1 MADEQP
7 KTLRALLARL
17 NEQGVS
23 DYRRYQAV
31 RRFLSFKAREK
42 GVPISGSFELTPL
55 CNLDCKMCYVHLNK
69 EQMKGAQLLTTDQ
82 WKDIMQQ
89 AIDAGMMYAELTG
102 GECLTYPG
110 FKELYL
116 FLRSRG
122 IEAAILSNGLLMDK
136 EMVDFLKANPPPVIK
151 VTLYGAS
158 EEGYERVTGKQV
170 FARVMENIRRIRDAE
185 IPIHIS
191 ITPSAFMTDGEEI
204 IRLLHGEGFEYS
216 INSAIIQPRE
226 DTEREKADAEI
237 DLYVSMLKLQ
247 RELQGREVEPECEPE
262 SLPDVGGNQTESPK
276 GVRCGAGR
284 SGFTVGWQGD
294 MRPCHVLPC
303 ELQNVLKMG
312 FAEAWKRTNE
322 LANNYPRPAEC
333 EGCAYKGSCKHCV
346 AEHASGASVG
356 HASPAICAWVQRM
369 VAEGLRKIASPDR

>member
-7 KTLRALLARL
+7 KTLRALLAQL

-89 AIDAGMMYAELTG
+89 AIDAGMMYATLTG

-116 FLRSRG
+116 FLRSKG
-122 IEAAILSNGLLMDK
+122 IETAILSNGLLMDA
-136 EMVDFLKANPPPVIK
+136 EMVDFLKANPPSFIQI
-151 VTLYGAS
+151 TLYGAS
-158 EEGYERVTGKQV
+158 EEGYERVTGHRA
-170 FARVMENIRRIRDAE
+170 FSRVLENICRLRDVGFPVLIAV
-185 IPIHIS
+185 
-191 ITPSAFMTDGEEI
+191 TPNSYMRDGEDI
-204 IRLLHGEGFEYS
+204 LKLLYDRDLRYQ
-216 INSAIIQPRE
+216 INAGLKSPRE
-226 DTEREKADAEI
+226 ETGRQFETVDL
-237 DLYVSMLKLQ
+237 DLYVSMIKKQ
-247 RELQGREVEPECEPE
+247 REQLGDLSEPDCEIENMPKTGSATKAE
-262 SLPDVGGNQTESPK
+262 FK

-284 SGFTVGWQGD
+284 SGFSIDWQGG
-294 MRPCHVLPC
+294 MRPCHTFPC
-303 ELQNVLKMG
+303 EAQSVIQLG
-312 FAEAWKRTNE
+312 FGRAWQKINGM
-322 LANNYPRPAEC
+322 ANNFLRPAEC
-333 EGCAYKGSCKHCV
+333 EGCAYKNCCKNCV
-346 AEHASGASVG
+346 AEHASGAPEG
-356 HASPAICAWVQRM
+356 HASPAICAWTQRM
-369 VAEGLRKIASPDR
+369 VAEGLLKLASPAQ

>member
-7 KTLRALLARL
+7 KTLRALLAQL

-31 RRFLSFKAREK
+31 RRFLSFKARDK

-55 CNLDCKMCYVHLNK
+55 CNLDCKMCYVHLNR
-69 EQMKGAQLLTTDQ
+69 EQMKGAQLLTTEQ

-89 AIDAGMMYAELTG
+89 AIDAGMMYARITG

-122 IEAAILSNGLLMDK
+122 IEVVILSNGLLMDA
-136 EMVDFLKANPPPVIK
+136 EMVDFLRANPPAAIQ

-158 EEGYERVTGKQV
+158 EEGYERVTGRRA

-185 IPIHIS
+185 IPIVIS
-191 ITPSAFMTDGEEI
+191 VTPNAYMEDGEDI
-204 IRLLHGEGFEYS
+204 IRLLHSEGFEFQ
-216 INSAIIQPRE
+216 INSGIIQPRE
-226 DTEREKADAEI
+226 ETEREKADAEV
-237 DLYVSMLKLQ
+237 DLYVSMLKLR
-247 RELQGREVEPECEPE
+247 RELNGRETEPECEPE
-262 SLPDVGGNQTESPK
+262 SLPDIGGKRTESPK
-276 GVRCGAGR
+276 GVCCGAGR
-284 SGFTVGWQGD
+284 SNFSIDWQGG
-294 MRPCHVLPC
+294 MKPCNTFPC
-303 ELQNVLKMG
+303 EHQKVLETG
-312 FAEAWKRTNE
+312 FSEAWKRTNK

-346 AEHASGASVG
+346 AEHASGAEKG
-356 HASPAICAWVQRM
+356 HASPAICAWTQRM
-369 VAEGLRKIASPDR
+369 VAEGLLKLADSDQ